1 MSGAVALLLAVYFLP
16 TLVAAALRIRGLGWV
31 IAVNLL
37 GGWTLLGWVV
47 ALWLALVYRQ
57 IDRFEEGLKQE
68 LAS

>member
-1 MSGAVALLLAVYFLP
+1 MSGTAALLLAVYFLP

-47 ALWLALVYRQ
+47 ALWLTLVYRQ
-57 IDRFEEGLKQE
+57 VDILETHMKQE
-68 LAS
+68 RAR